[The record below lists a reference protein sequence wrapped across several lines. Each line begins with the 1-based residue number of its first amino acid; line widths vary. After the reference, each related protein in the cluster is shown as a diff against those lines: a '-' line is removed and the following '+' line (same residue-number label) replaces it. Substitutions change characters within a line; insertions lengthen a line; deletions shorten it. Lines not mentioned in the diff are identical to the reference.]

1 MNYQK
6 SLEDIELV
14 PGKDLYTEEARL
26 ERLEYLRRKTGKDLA
41 ILDKVSSFT
50 VEDTK
55 GRIENFVGSIEI
67 PVGIAGPLLVKGEK
81 EEGLCFAPLATL
93 EGTLVAS
100 TNRGARALTQS
111 GGVTARVISRR
122 MMRAPFFVF
131 PDLLSSVSFASW
143 LTDHAEE
150 IKAVAAAQTRY
161 GKLEEIIPR
170 IMGRIVHVN
179 FLYST
184 GDAAGQNLVT
194 KCTAAICFWISGQ
207 VRNIESIGLEE
218 SFIEGNMASDKKA
231 THQSFISGRGTRV
244 VADGVLKDR
253 FIRETLNT
261 TADDMHIGYIRGVT
275 GAIQSGMLGYT
286 INLSNVIAA
295 FFAATG
301 QDIASTHESGIGHF
315 YVEKVGEGDLYV
327 SLLLPSLVIGTVGG
341 GTTMPGQFELLDMNN
356 CTGAGTVN
364 RLAEII
370 AGFCLSL
377 DISTMA
383 AVASNQFAA
392 AHKKYG

>member
-1 MNYQK
+1 MNHRK
-6 SLEDIELV
+6 SLEELELI
-14 PGKDLYTEEARL
+14 PGKDMYSEEARL
-26 ERLEYLRRKTGKDLA
+26 ERLEYLRRMTGKELN
-41 ILDKVSSFT
+41 ILEKLSSFNP
-50 VEDTK
+50 EDTK
-55 GRIENFVGSIEI
+55 GRIENLVGSIEI
-67 PVGIAGPLLVKGEK
+67 PVGIAGPLFIRGEK
-81 EEGLCFAPLATL
+81 EDGLCFAPMATV

-131 PDLLSSVSFASW
+131 SDLLSSIAFAAW
-143 LTDHAEE
+143 LTEHAAE
-150 IKAVAAAQTRY
+150 IKAVAATQTRH

-184 GDAAGQNLVT
+184 GDAAGQNLST
-194 KCTAAICFWISGQ
+194 KCTAAICIWISGQ
-207 VRNIESIGLEE
+207 VKDIESIGLEE

-231 THQSFISGRGTRV
+231 THQSFISGRGTRI
-244 VADGVLKDR
+244 VAEGVLKEK

-261 TADDMHIGYIRGVT
+261 NADDMHIGYIRGVT

-295 FFAATG
+295 IFAATG
-301 QDIASTHESGIGHF
+301 QDIASTHESGMGHF
-315 YVEKVGEGDLYV
+315 YVEKTGEGDLYV
-327 SLLLPSLVIGTVGG
+327 SLLIPSLVIGTIGG
-341 GTTMPGQFELLDMNN
+341 GTKLPGQAELLDMNN
-356 CTGAGTVN
+356 CAGEGKVN

-392 AHKKYG
+392 SHRKYG